1 MTQSSGSN
9 GNGNGSSGGALVT
22 QTPGQ
27 AENRM
32 AVYQPAPLAF
42 EQPVILRQSPWAS
55 RFVVW
60 AIVGISSFTIA
71 WACIAKVEEAIP
83 AQGKLEPKAAVKEV
97 QAPVAGVVS
106 ELKVEEGETVQ
117 VGQEL
122 IRFDQTTS
130 QAQDDSLRQILA
142 SLEAETAFYRSQMNN
157 AGTVSRAYT
166 VPSGVPDELFYLTE
180 NRAALV
186 AENEYFRA
194 QLGSSSVGLDAAQLQ
209 RLRAAQAEKN
219 SRVAAAEL
227 EVQQLERQLSQV
239 QVQLESN
246 RNNLATNQAIL
257 DDITPLMEEGGLAR
271 VQFLRQQQEVQ
282 TLESEIDRLLEEEQ
296 RLLLDIQQAKEQLQN
311 TIAVSN
317 DDLYQRIADND
328 KRISEINSQ
337 LNKLIVENQ
346 KQIDEIRSQLSQTE
360 QTLQYQVLTAPVS
373 GKIFDLQPT
382 GPGFV
387 ANTSE
392 PILKIVPDDG
402 KLVARVFITNRDIGF
417 VSVGQDVDVRI
428 DSFPYSEF
436 GDVKGEL
443 IRISPDALEPDEIYQ
458 YFRYPA
464 EIALDQQQIVINGNP
479 TQLQSGMSVS
489 VNIKTRPR
497 RIITFLTDLFVR
509 KVDSLR
515 TSR

>member
-194 QLGSSSVGLDAAQLQ
+194 QLGSSSVGLDAAQL
-209 RLRAAQAEKN
+209 
-219 SRVAAAEL
+219 
-227 EVQQLERQLSQV
+227 
-239 QVQLESN
+239 
-246 RNNLATNQAIL
+246 
-257 DDITPLMEEGGLAR
+257 
-271 VQFLRQQQEVQ
+271 
-282 TLESEIDRLLEEEQ
+282 
-296 RLLLDIQQAKEQLQN
+296 
-311 TIAVSN
+311 
-317 DDLYQRIADND
+317 
-328 KRISEINSQ
+328 
-337 LNKLIVENQ
+337 
-346 KQIDEIRSQLSQTE
+346 
-360 QTLQYQVLTAPVS
+360 
-373 GKIFDLQPT
+373 
-382 GPGFV
+382 
-387 ANTSE
+387 
-392 PILKIVPDDG
+392 
-402 KLVARVFITNRDIGF
+402 
-417 VSVGQDVDVRI
+417 
-428 DSFPYSEF
+428 
-436 GDVKGEL
+436 
-443 IRISPDALEPDEIYQ
+443 
-458 YFRYPA
+458 
-464 EIALDQQQIVINGNP
+464 
-479 TQLQSGMSVS
+479 
-489 VNIKTRPR
+489 PR
-497 RIITFLTDLFVR
+497 
-509 KVDSLR
+509 
-515 TSR
+515 